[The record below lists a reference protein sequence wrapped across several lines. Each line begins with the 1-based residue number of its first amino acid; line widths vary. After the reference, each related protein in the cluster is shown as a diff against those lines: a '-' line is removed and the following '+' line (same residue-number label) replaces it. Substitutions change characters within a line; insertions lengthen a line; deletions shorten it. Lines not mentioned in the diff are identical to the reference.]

1 MVTDAACEDA
11 QVRTREVLV
20 ALGMARHLPADLC
33 VDLGMLHPTQHSA
46 MQLNLTLDGEIISAA
61 DPRIGFMHRSD
72 EKIFESLDYRQLLM
86 LASRHDWVNAFHA
99 ELNIAL
105 LLEDAMGITPSE
117 RSTWSRT
124 LLAELDRITTG
135 LLMLGATSTNLPQ
148 AIQAREGLVHLHEQ
162 LTGTRLHPMFVRIGG
177 IAHELPLDWLAA
189 LETELDSLQLLL
201 PALHSQVEEEF
212 AHLTGIGIITGEQ
225 VHQFGLSGN
234 AARASG
240 ITMDLRIQQP
250 YLAYAQ
256 VSVPMQFGQVGDI
269 PSRLRLLVEQLQSS
283 MEIIRA
289 AASWLREAGPGTVN
303 TPLPKVVRVPEGTSY
318 LAIEGPLGVLG
329 ALLDS
334 AGDKTP
340 WRLKL
345 RTPSFAMVQ
354 SLTSTL
360 IGLPLEHLGVM
371 LQSCTFVVGD
381 ADR

>member
-1 MVTDAACEDA
+1 MVTHAACEDGE
-11 QVRTREVLV
+11 VSTREVLV
-20 ALGMARHLPADLC
+20 ALGMARHLPADLH
-33 VDLGMLHPTQHSA
+33 VDLGMLHPTQHA
-46 MQLNLTLDGEIISAA
+46 ALQLNLKLDGEIISAA

-105 LLEDAMGITPSE
+105 LLEDAMGITPPE
-117 RSTWSRT
+117 RATWSRM
-124 LLAELDRITTG
+124 LLAELDRVTTG
-135 LLMLGATSTNLPQ
+135 LLMLGATSTRLPQ
-148 AIQAREGLVHLHEQ
+148 AIQARERLLHLHEQ

-177 IAHELPLDWLAA
+177 IAHELPLDWLYA
-189 LETELDSLQLLL
+189 LEAELDSLQLLL
-201 PALHSQVEEEF
+201 PAFHSQAVQEF
-212 AHLTGIGIITGEQ
+212 AHLTGIGVITDEQ

-240 ITMDLRIQQP
+240 IAMDLRVHQP
-250 YLAYAQ
+250 YLAYAE
-256 VSVPMQFGQVGDI
+256 VDFSMQRDQVGDI
-269 PSRLRLLVEQLQSS
+269 PSRLRLLAEQLKPSI
-283 MEIIRA
+283 EIIRA
-289 AASWLREAGPGTVN
+289 ATGWLRQAGPGSVN

-354 SLTSTL
+354 SLSSTL

-371 LQSCTFVVGD
+371 LQSCTFVIGD